1 MTPTPRISPE
11 LLRYRPIEPA
21 DEALLY
27 AIYASTRAEEMALVQ
42 HIWSEQ
48 QISAFLNQQFRAQH
62 QYYQEMY
69 SRADFLIILCDDM
82 PAGRLYLYE
91 ESADFRIID
100 ITLLPEFRNHGL
112 GEYILRGILDKAAAA
127 GKSVSIHVERMNPA
141 RHLYDR
147 LGFKIIDESNQ
158 VYLLMEWKP

>member
-1 MTPTPRISPE
+1 MTSTNRISPE
-11 LLRYRPIEPA
+11 VLRYRPIEPA

-27 AIYASTRAEEMALVQ
+27 SIYASTRAEEMALVQ
-42 HIWSEQ
+42 HIWSEEQ
-48 QISAFLNQQFRAQH
+48 RNAFVAQQFQAQH
-62 QYYQEMY
+62 RYYQEMY
-69 SRADFLIILCDDM
+69 SGAEFMVILCDEV

-91 ESADFRIID
+91 SEKDFRIID

-112 GEYILRGILDKAAAA
+112 GEHILRSIFDKAAAV

-147 LGFKIIDESNQ
+147 LGFQMVDDSNQ